1 MVRTQIQLTA
11 EQHKAL
17 KRWARQ
23 RNISL
28 SEAIRRFVSDRLATE
43 RATPTRAELL
53 KAALAAAGAW
63 RDPEGLDSVARDHD
77 AHLAS
82 AFRA

>member
-28 SEAIRRFVSDRLATE
+28 SEAIRRFVSDRLAAE
-43 RATPTRAELL
+43 RSAPTRAELV
-53 KAALAAAGAW
+53 KAAFAVVGAY
-63 RDPEGLDSVARDHD
+63 RDREGANDVARQHD
-77 AHLAS
+77 SHLAK
-82 AFRA
+82 AYRE